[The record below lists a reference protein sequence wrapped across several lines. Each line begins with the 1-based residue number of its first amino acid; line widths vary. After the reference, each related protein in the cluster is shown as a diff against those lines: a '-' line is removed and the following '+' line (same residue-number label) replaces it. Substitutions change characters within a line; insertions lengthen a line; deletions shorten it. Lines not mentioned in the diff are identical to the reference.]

1 MLDVLLALA
10 RYSRCGEGTMC
21 RPQLTLPSDDT
32 TVSTAALPFCCSSS
46 TVFIFTQE
54 WMVPVFAAVR
64 LVVQWMVPVFTKAGG
79 TVDGASICCSNASGT
94 VDGASI
100 CCSKATRLMVQ
111 WMVPVFTAV
120 SRQG

>member
-1 MLDVLLALA
+1 MACLAVLDVLLALA

-21 RPQLTLPSDDT
+21 RPQLTLPSDDN

-46 TVFIFTQE
+46 TLLIFTQE

-64 LVVQWMVPVFTKAGG
+64 LVAQLMVSVFAKAGG
-79 TVDGASICCSNASGT
+79 TMG
-94 VDGASI
+94 GASI
-100 CCSKATRLMVQ
+100 CCSKSTRLMVQ
-111 WMVPVFTAV
+111 WMVPVFAVV